1 MDFTR
6 SGRFIDYCKENNRES
21 HFDLLQESPYEQ
33 VIENG
38 KIVFRYQESYVKKSV
53 DKCKKIWDSCG
64 FSDDLSVIY
73 EKGYEDHKGK
83 ELLFL
88 ETCMEKI
95 AYAMYS
101 FTWEDLNSEEV
112 KGRRYV
118 WKTNRIDIKKLA
130 REIILSDI
138 GGNLSLA
145 ESVFVV
151 DNKSNAV
158 FFLYD
163 DRGILFY
170 TER

>member
-1 MDFTR
+1 M
-6 SGRFIDYCKENNRES
+6 
-21 HFDLLQESPYEQ
+21 
-33 VIENG
+33 
-38 KIVFRYQESYVKKSV
+38 

-101 FTWEDLNSEEV
+101 FTWEDLNSEEL

-138 GGNLSLA
+138 GGKLSLA
-145 ESVFVV
+145 ESVFVM